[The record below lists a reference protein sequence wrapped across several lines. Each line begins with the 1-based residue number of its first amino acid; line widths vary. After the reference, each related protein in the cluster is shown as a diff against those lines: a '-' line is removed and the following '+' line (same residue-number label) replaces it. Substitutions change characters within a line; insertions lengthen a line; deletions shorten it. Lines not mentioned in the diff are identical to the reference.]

1 MAFVEDDPAKAAS
14 LVANIQKLT
23 DENKGK
29 NLRSFVVFMGGPEL
43 KEPLEKL
50 AAEKKITIPITFLPQ
65 GTSQPGLSRY
75 NINPEA
81 KSTIMV
87 YNRRKIHA
95 TFVDVDDK
103 SFADVS
109 KATGE
114 MLAQ

>member
-1 MAFVEDDPAKAAS
+1 MAFVKDDPAKAAS
-14 LVANIQKLT
+14 LVAHIQKLT
-23 DENKGK
+23 EENKDK
-29 NLRSFVVFMGGPEL
+29 NLRSFVVFVAGPEL
-43 KEPLEKL
+43 KDPLEKL
-50 AAEKKITIPITFLPQ
+50 AAEKKLTIPITFLPQ
-65 GTSQPGLSRY
+65 GTSQPGLARY

-95 TFVDVDDK
+95 TFVNVDDK

-114 MLAQ
+114 MLGQ